1 MNLNVKKAIYSSLI
15 TVIYV
20 IINIYY
26 ISKMNFDEDAFIMFR
41 YVEMFVKGY
50 GITFYPGGEHL
61 EGATD
66 FLWFILLSIF
76 NKCNIDTG
84 IASIILNS
92 IGVFIITYI
101 LTSVIMKSK
110 DKIIRYILFPFS
122 FLWLLIVP
130 VFAAFGGFSVFLYSS
145 IILLTLHLLYKRVKI
160 IWIPILSIII
170 ALFRPDGVI
179 LGICFTILGLFL
191 SEKKNRKLYFVNVF
205 IAAIIGITYFL
216 WRYNYFGELLPL
228 PLYVKQATSIWDS
241 FKINIYD
248 FTTNAVLVGIILFL
262 ICYIKQ
268 SKQEKKKI
276 IFLELPSII
285 FFLIISLAHQSQNIA
300 YRFQAPVIYM
310 GYYLI
315 IVMIINLSK
324 NKGKYKLVCVGLFY
338 VLILISLCNG
348 IDHILWTYNH
358 SKRSYVNIFP
368 SKFSKSILVDG
379 NTIAISEAGRIPYW
393 IDKKVKIIDLV
404 GLNTKYTAKKELTE
418 SYIAKQD
425 PDIIMVYIKN
435 NFKGTQN
442 VYKISDR
449 GLLNRYICVN
459 SKGKEFQA
467 MLVTSK
473 FIYDHWDEYDVFMVR
488 FLDFYPHVYAIK
500 KRLNKSEL
508 MFKLLNESF
517 NDSSS
522 YWDLK
527 MKKNE

>member
-1 MNLNVKKAIYSSLI
+1 MKLNLKKGIYSFLI
-15 TVIYV
+15 AIFYV
-20 IINIYY
+20 VINIYY
-26 ISKMNFDEDAFIMFR
+26 ISKMNFEEDAYIMFR

-50 GITFYPGGEHL
+50 GITFYPGGGHL

-66 FLWFILLSIF
+66 FLWFLLLSIL
-76 NKCNIDTG
+76 NKCYIDTG

-92 IGVFIITYI
+92 LGVFIITYI
-101 LTSVIMKSK
+101 LTSVILKSK
-110 DKIIRYILFPFS
+110 DKIIRNILFPFS

-179 LGICFTILGLFL
+179 LGICFTILGFFL

-205 IAAIIGITYFL
+205 IAAIVGISYFL

-228 PLYVKQATSIWDS
+228 PLYVKQATSIWKS

-248 FTTNAVLVGIILFL
+248 FTSGAVIVGIILFV
-262 ICYIKQ
+262 ICYILQ
-268 SKQEKKKI
+268 NKQEKKN
-276 IFLELPSII
+276 IFLLELPSII
-285 FFLIISLAHQSQNIA
+285 FFLTISLAHQSQNIA
-300 YRFQAPVIYM
+300 SRFQAPVIYM

-324 NKGKYKLVCVGLFY
+324 NKGKYRLVCVGLFY
-338 VLILISLCNG
+338 VLILISLCNS
-348 IDHILWTYNH
+348 IAHILWTYGH
-358 SKRSYVNIFP
+358 SKRSYINVFP
-368 SKFSKSILVDG
+368 SKLAKNILVDG
-379 NTIAISEAGRIPYW
+379 NTLAVSEAGRIPYW
-393 IDKKVKIIDLV
+393 VDKKVKIIDLV
-404 GLNTKYTAKKELTE
+404 GLNTKYTAKNEITE
-418 SYIAKQD
+418 SYIAKLD
-425 PDIIMVYIKN
+425 PEVIMIFIHN
-435 NFKGTQN
+435 TFKGTQN

-449 GLLNRYICVN
+449 NLINRYIYIN
-459 SKGKEFQA
+459 GKGKEYQA

-488 FLDFYPHVYAIK
+488 FLDYYPHVYAIK

-517 NDSSS
+517 NESSS